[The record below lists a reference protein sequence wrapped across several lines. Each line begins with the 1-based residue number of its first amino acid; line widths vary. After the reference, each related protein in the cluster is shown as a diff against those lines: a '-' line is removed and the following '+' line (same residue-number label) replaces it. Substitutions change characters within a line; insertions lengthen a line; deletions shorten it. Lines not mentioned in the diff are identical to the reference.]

1 LRYFNEKTK
10 KTCGRCDVCQRQA
23 VVPYDS
29 IEEKLRT
36 VMGEEELPVK
46 EVLSRC
52 DEFDES
58 QVLDAIRFLVDN
70 GVLQVEDDG
79 MVKRN
84 DNKKS
89 RR

>member
-1 LRYFNEKTK
+1 
-10 KTCGRCDVCQRQA
+10 
-23 VVPYDS
+23 
-29 IEEKLRT
+29 
-36 VMGEEELPVK
+36 MGEEKLPVK

-52 DEFDES
+52 GEFDES

-79 MVKRN
+79 MVKRK